1 MGATHRY
8 WLGVRRNVAQFH
20 RQQQSGCSQRRL
32 DLSHRSKRTRKI
44 QNRIAQ
50 RKFREKVRKQ
60 RENTERQTDNARY
73 AAETYTPPEPDQI
86 DGTYDSG
93 PPWGSISLQYIF
105 SIGRMREQSQKSSD
119 ASMYNSA
126 AVSEAGGGSSRLGL
140 HLADRYARGSP
151 VVWTARRT

>member
-1 MGATHRY
+1 M
-8 WLGVRRNVAQFH
+8 
-20 RQQQSGCSQRRL
+20 SPSQR
-32 DLSHRSKRTRKI
+32 I
-44 QNRIAQ
+44 QSSQLINPMAIG
-50 RKFREKVRKQ
+50 EKVRKQ

-126 AVSEAGGGSSRLGL
+126 AVSEAGGGSSR
-140 HLADRYARGSP
+140 
-151 VVWTARRT
+151 